1 MPLKLF
7 ATLSLLLLFSFPA
20 FGQGAEAV
28 LTGTVT
34 DPNGEAI
41 SAVKVVAHNI
51 ATGIDTNAVSNS
63 VGIYL
68 FPSLPP
74 GEYRLTVEHTGFQKL
89 VRSGVLLEVGARLS
103 LDLSLTVGSTTE
115 TVEVKSA
122 PADTQLGYL
131 TSSVGNVIT
140 GRKILDLPLVGRNAF
155 DFIGLQAGVATST
168 NPAAQ
173 PQIFNGTRAASLN
186 ITLDGG
192 NIQDN
197 YFNGLGAS
205 NTANTITVDR
215 IAEFR
220 VVTSPSDAELGRGT
234 GQIILVSRSGGN
246 DYRGSLFHEHRNTAL
261 TSNTFFNNQRGTP
274 REILIRNQYGGRIGG
289 PIFKEKTFFHFHYE
303 GARTRQSASR
313 TATVFTETMRQ
324 GLFRFFPGAQNAN
337 ANSVAVPPTVS
348 LTGAP
353 VKPATATGD
362 LQTVSLYGRD
372 PVRSALDRSGN
383 IARVLSL
390 MPRPNNFRVGD
401 GLNTAGF
408 TWNIPISTDF
418 TQYDFRIDHNF
429 SQNHRIFG
437 TFSHQY
443 YDSKN
448 VVGEQ
453 PYPADGIPPGRA
465 PTDTKF
471 GVIAL
476 TSVLRPN
483 LINEF
488 RVSVN
493 RPRVEIISPFDID
506 DSFMGHTANGQI
518 FITNLSTVT
527 SPFSAVN
534 YGAESVRRTASTYT
548 ASDTVTWLKGSH
560 QFKGG
565 YEYRFIE
572 TPQFDTFAAM
582 PRALL
587 NQGAS
592 GIQGI
597 DNTTI
602 PGIGVNAPTARAIL
616 ADLAGNVGGFFGTS
630 NADARAQGRT
640 GYVPRQTRYRHWRA
654 PEMGAFFKDDW
665 RARPGLT
672 LNLGVRYDWFAVPY
686 EADGGGVHW
695 KGGGRAIFGMSGRS
709 FADLFQPGRITAP
722 LLAEWEPIGP
732 HTPNPDAKFWNND
745 NNNFSPHIGLSWSLP
760 WFGKDKT
767 VLRAGYSVNYER
779 NQLFLVNN
787 QGFGVSGYSSTK
799 VVLSVP
805 TPFLLTNFQVPL
817 PAASGVMEPVPLTDR
832 AAPAYGFDPAI
843 RIPYNQNWSLSLQR
857 AVGNDTVVEVRYVA
871 SRGRK
876 LIRNLS
882 INEMNIFENGFLNE
896 FNIVRGGGQSDLF
909 NRMFAGLPGITATNT
924 GSNFLR
930 ASPATIAFFA
940 FNNPGGLANYLNIT
954 PPPLPGANAGD
965 FLRRAGLPEN
975 YFVASPQFA
984 AAFFTSNY
992 GSSQYDSLQVEV
1004 VKRFARDWTFQGN
1017 YTFSKAIGDDEGDE
1031 VGYRG
1036 ASRTIRNR
1044 RLDRRLLAYHRT
1056 HAARLNGIWELP
1068 FGRGKWI
1075 GKDSGGVLD
1084 RIIGGWQIGG
1094 IGTILSG
1101 QPVTVNA
1108 VNAFNL
1114 VTTDGA
1120 TPTTPGAGT
1129 PVIVGA
1135 FPNSLG
1141 NVERVANGVVYL
1153 SVLRQTPDP
1162 SIASISS
1169 ATIRGISTMRA
1180 ITDANGNILL
1190 RNPLPG
1196 EFGTLAQGY
1205 LKGPGLFRLDFNL
1218 IKRIKFTERVALTLR
1233 ADAFNAT
1240 NTPYFTNPD
1249 LNINSGTFGRILGTV
1264 PGSNRVVTVTG
1275 RIEF

>member
-1 MPLKLF
+1 MSFKLF
-7 ATLSLLLLFSFPA
+7 ATASLLLSLSISV

-34 DPNGEAI
+34 DPNGAAI
-41 SAVKVVAHNI
+41 PAVKVVAYNSATSI
-51 ATGIDTNAVSNS
+51 ATNAVSNS
-63 VGIYL
+63 AGIYL
-68 FPSLPP
+68 FPALPP
-74 GEYRLTVEHTGFQKL
+74 GAYRLTVEHTGFQKMI
-89 VRSGVLLEVGARLS
+89 RTGVLLEVGARLN
-103 LDLSLTVGSTTE
+103 LDLSLTIGATSE

-122 PADTQLGYL
+122 SSDTQMGYL

-140 GRKILDLPLVGRNAF
+140 GKKILELPLVGRNAF

-205 NTANTITVDR
+205 NVANTITVDR

-234 GQIILVSRSGGN
+234 GQIILVSRSGGAEF
-246 DYRGSLFHEHRNTAL
+246 RGSLFEEHRNTAL

-289 PIFKEKTFFHFHYE
+289 PVFKEKTFFHFHYE

-313 TATVFTETMRQ
+313 TPVVFTDTARQ

-337 ANSVAVPPTVS
+337 ANSTAVPATVS
-348 LTGAP
+348 LNGTP
-353 VKPATATGD
+353 VRPPAATGD
-362 LQTVSLYGRD
+362 LQTVSLFGRD
-372 PVRSALDRSGN
+372 PVRSVFDRSGN
-383 IARVLSL
+383 LARVLSL
-390 MPRPNNFRVGD
+390 MPRPNDFRVGD

-408 TWNIPISTDF
+408 NWSIPISTDF

-437 TFSHQY
+437 TYSHQY

-453 PYPADGIPPGRA
+453 PYPTDAIPPGRA

-471 GVIAL
+471 GVIAV

-493 RPRVEIISPFDID
+493 RPRVEIIAPFDID
-506 DSFMGHTANGQI
+506 DSFMGRTADGNV
-518 FITNLSTVT
+518 FITNLSTAT
-527 SPFSAVN
+527 SPFN
-534 YGAESVRRTASTYT
+534 QGNFGAESVRRTASTYT
-548 ASDTVTWLKGSH
+548 ASDTVTWLKSSH

-565 YEYRFIE
+565 FEYRFIE
-572 TPQFDTFAAM
+572 TPQFDNFAAM

-597 DNTTI
+597 DNTAI

-616 ADLAGNVGGFFGTS
+616 ADLAGNVGGFYGTS
-630 NADARAQGRT
+630 NADASAQGRT
-640 GYVPRQTRYRHWRA
+640 GYTPRQTRYRHWRA
-654 PEMGAFFKDDW
+654 PEWGAFFKDDW

-672 LNLGVRYDWFAVPY
+672 LNLGARYDWFAVPY

-695 KGGGRAIFGMSGRS
+695 KGGGRAIFGMSGRG
-709 FADLFQPGRITAP
+709 FADVFQPGRITAP
-722 LLAEWEPIGP
+722 LLSEWEPIGP
-732 HTPNPDAKFWNND
+732 RTPNPDAKFWNND

-760 WFGKDKT
+760 WLGKDKT
-767 VLRAGYSVNYER
+767 VMRAGYSINYER

-805 TPFLLTNFQVPL
+805 TPFLLTDFKVPL
-817 PAASGVMEPVPLTDR
+817 PAASGVLEPVPLTDR
-832 AAPAYGFDPAI
+832 AAPAYGFDPEL

-857 AVGNDTVVEVRYVA
+857 AVGADTVVEVRYVA

-882 INEMNIFENGFLNE
+882 INEMNIFENGFLQE
-896 FNIVRGGGQSDLF
+896 FNIVRGGGQSTLF
-909 NRMFAGLPGITATNT
+909 NRMFAGLPGTSATVS
-924 GSNFLR
+924 GSDFLR
-930 ASPATIAFFA
+930 ASPSTIAFFA
-940 FNNPGGLANYLNIT
+940 FNNPGGLANFLNIT
-954 PPPLPGANAGD
+954 PPAAPNAQAGD

-984 AAFFTSNY
+984 AAFLTSNY

-1004 VKRFARDWTFQGN
+1004 VKRFAQDWTFQGN

-1036 ASRTIRNR
+1036 ASRSIRNR

-1056 HAARLNGIWELP
+1056 HAVRLNGIWELP
-1068 FGRGKWI
+1068 FGPGKLI
-1075 GKDSGGVLD
+1075 GKNSGGILG
-1084 RIIGGWQIGG
+1084 RIIGGWQLGG

-1129 PVIVGA
+1129 PRVVGR

-1141 NVERVANGVVYL
+1141 GVQRTANGVVYL
-1153 SVLRQTPDP
+1153 PDLRQAPDP

-1180 ITDANGNILL
+1180 IIDANGNILL

-1205 LKGPGLFRLDFNL
+1205 LKGPGLFRLDFNFM
-1218 IKRIKFTERVALTLR
+1218 KRIRITESLALTLR
-1233 ADAFNAT
+1233 ADAFNLT
-1240 NTPYFTNPD
+1240 NTPYFKNPD
-1249 LNINSGTFGRILGTV
+1249 LNINSNTFGRILGTV
-1264 PGSNRVVTVTG
+1264 AGSNRVVTVTG

>member
-1 MPLKLF
+1 MPFKLF
-7 ATLSLLLLFSFPA
+7 ATLSLLLLLSLSV

-41 SAVKVVAHNI
+41 STAKVVAHNI

-89 VRSGVLLEVGARLS
+89 IRTGLLLEVGARLS
-103 LDLSLTVGSTTE
+103 LDLALTIGSTTE

-131 TSSVGNVIT
+131 TSSVGNVIS

-168 NPAAQ
+168 NSAAQ

-246 DYRGSLFHEHRNTAL
+246 EYRGSLFHEHRNTAL
-261 TSNTFFNNQRGTP
+261 TSNTFFNNQRGLP

-313 TATVFTETMRQ
+313 TAFVFTDTMRQ

-353 VKPATATGD
+353 VRPATATGD

-390 MPRPNNFRVGD
+390 MPSPNDFRFGD

-408 TWNIPISTDF
+408 GWNIPISTDF
-418 TQYDFRIDHNF
+418 TQYDLRLDHNF

-437 TFSHQY
+437 TYSHQY

-448 VVGEQ
+448 VVGQQ
-453 PYPADGIPPGRA
+453 PYPTDEIPPGRA

-476 TSVLRPN
+476 TSALRPN

-493 RPRVEIISPFDID
+493 RPRVEVIAPFDID
-506 DSFMGHTANGQI
+506 DSFMGHTANNQI
-518 FITNLSTVT
+518 FITNLNTVT
-527 SPFSAVN
+527 SPFNQGNFGS
-534 YGAESVRRTASTYT
+534 ESVRRTASTYT

-597 DNTTI
+597 NNTTI

-616 ADLAGNVGGFFGTS
+616 ADLAGNVGGYYGTS

-665 RARPGLT
+665 RAKPNLT

-722 LLAEWEPIGP
+722 LLAEWEPIGGG
-732 HTPNPDAKFWNND
+732 TQNPDAKFWNND

-760 WFGKDKT
+760 WLGKDKT

-799 VVLSVP
+799 VVLTVP
-805 TPFLLTNFQVPL
+805 TPYLLTDFNVPL
-817 PAASGVMEPVPLTDR
+817 PAASAVMAPVPLTDR
-832 AAPAYGFDPAI
+832 AAPAYGFDPGL

-882 INEMNIFENGFLNE
+882 INEMNIFENGFLTE
-896 FNIVRGGGQSDLF
+896 FNTVRSGGQSALF
-909 NRMFAGLPGITATNT
+909 NRMFAGLPGTSATVT
-924 GSNFLR
+924 GSDFLR
-930 ASPATIAFFA
+930 ASPVTIGFFA
-940 FNNPGGLANYLNIT
+940 FNNPGGLANFLNIT
-954 PPPLPGANAGD
+954 PPALASAQAGD

-1056 HAARLNGIWELP
+1056 HAARLNGIYELP
-1068 FGRGKWI
+1068 FGPGKLIGGGARGI
-1075 GKDSGGVLD
+1075 LGH
-1084 RIIGGWQIGG
+1084 IIGGWQLGG
-1094 IGTILSG
+1094 IGTMLSG

-1129 PVIVGA
+1129 PIIVGN

-1153 SVLRQTPDP
+1153 SVLRQRPDP

-1180 ITDANGNILL
+1180 ITDANGNLLL

-1196 EFGTLAQGY
+1196 EFGTLSQGY
-1205 LKGPGLFRLDFNL
+1205 LTGPGLFRLDFNL
-1218 IKRIKFTERVALTLR
+1218 LKRIKFTERVALTLR
-1233 ADAFNAT
+1233 ADAFNLT

-1264 PGSNRVVTVTG
+1264 AGSNRVVTVTG